1 MPKIR
6 VNDVQYY
13 YRRRGIGP
21 PLVLLHGFSG
31 SSISWA
37 TLTDAL
43 AQRMDIIT
51 IDLLGHGHTGSPQSA
66 DRYAIEYAA
75 QDITAIVDH
84 LGFDRFSLLGYSMG
98 GRLALY
104 LAHRFPELIKVLL
117 LESASAGIA
126 DAAERILRR
135 QQDYALAASIER
147 DGVRTFVDRWEQLPL
162 FASQSSISRQRKA
175 DLREQRL
182 QNNALGLANSLRGMG
197 TGSQPSLWRSLP
209 AVNVPTLLLCGDLD
223 EKYVRIGEQ
232 IAAAMSNSELAVFG
246 NAGHNIHFERPSE
259 FSAVVSSFL
268 ERLT

>member
-6 VNDVQYY
+6 VDDVHYY

-37 TLTDAL
+37 TLTDTL
-43 AQRMDIIT
+43 AKRMDIIA

-75 QDITAIVDH
+75 QDITAIVDY

-104 LAHRFPELIKVLL
+104 LAHRFPELIKVLI
-117 LESASAGIA
+117 LESASPGIA
-126 DAAERILRR
+126 DAAERKLRR

-147 DGVRTFVDRWEQLPL
+147 DGVSTFVDRWEQLPL
-162 FASQSSISRQRKA
+162 FASQSSVSRQRKTE
-175 DLREQRL
+175 LREQRL

-197 TGSQPSLWRSLP
+197 TGSQPSLWSSLP
-209 AVNVPTLLLCGDLD
+209 AVTIPTLLLCGDLD
-223 EKYVRIGEQ
+223 KKYVRIGRQ
-232 IAAAMSNSELAVFG
+232 IAAISNSELEVFG
-246 NAGHNIHFERPSE
+246 HAGHNIHFERPSE

>member
-31 SSISWA
+31 SSFSWA

-104 LAHRFPELIKVLL
+104 LAHRFPELTKALI
-117 LESASAGIA
+117 LESASPGLKTK
-126 DAAERILRR
+126 AEREERR
-135 QQDYALAASIER
+135 QRDNALADRIEQ
-147 DGVRTFVDRWEQLPL
+147 DGIGSFVDFW
-162 FASQSSISRQRKA
+162 
-175 DLREQRL
+175 
-182 QNNALGLANSLRGMG
+182 
-197 TGSQPSLWRSLP
+197 
-209 AVNVPTLLLCGDLD
+209 
-223 EKYVRIGEQ
+223 
-232 IAAAMSNSELAVFG
+232 
-246 NAGHNIHFERPSE
+246 
-259 FSAVVSSFL
+259 
-268 ERLT
+268 